1 MRKRNFKLPISDL
14 EVPKVLGGEQRVV
27 LHDPGDSLVSVA
39 VEDVHLLSPRQPKSS
54 HSCSSASTCM
64 DGRRVSGCCSWLKN
78 KSMKIEEILPFQHPR
93 VMYMW
98 GILRRSGDREGGV
111 RILAVV

>member
-39 VEDVHLLSPRQPKSS
+39 VEDVHLLCPPPAQVLPQLLQ
-54 HSCSSASTCM
+54 
-64 DGRRVSGCCSWLKN
+64 RVDLYG
-78 KSMKIEEILPFQHPR
+78 QQ
-93 VMYMW
+93 
-98 GILRRSGDREGGV
+98 EG
-111 RILAVV
+111 

>member
-39 VEDVHLLSPRQPKSS
+39 VELGRP
-54 HSCSSASTCM
+54 SASPPPAQVLPQLLQRV
-64 DGRRVSGCCSWLKN
+64 DLYGR
-78 KSMKIEEILPFQHPR
+78 Q
-93 VMYMW
+93 
-98 GILRRSGDREGGV
+98 EG
-111 RILAVV
+111 